1 MCPDRGGGPRP
12 RPRPGASFRFPAILR
27 EGLYLGGNS
36 MSWFEPSFCYQI
48 YPLGLCGA
56 PYENDGVQSHRL
68 CKLLDDGWIE
78 HLNRLGVSCLI
89 LNPVFESL
97 SHGYDTSDYTKV
109 DCRLGDA
116 EDLRLLVDACHT
128 SGIHVLLDG
137 VFNHVGRGFSA
148 FRDVQE
154 KRWEL

>member
-1 MCPDRGGGPRP
+1 
-12 RPRPGASFRFPAILR
+12 
-27 EGLYLGGNS
+27 
-36 MSWFEPSFCYQI
+36 MSWFESSFCYQI

-56 PYENDGVQSHRL
+56 PYENDGILSHRL

-109 DCRLGDA
+109 ASWSTLAMLRVFTCSLMVFSTMSAEVSGHLGMFRKSGGTLSTPVG
-116 EDLRLLVDACHT
+116 LRSTGTVIT
-128 SGIHVLLDG
+128 SGMTGFLIRHG
-137 VFNHVGRGFSA
+137 KVFHISSN
-148 FRDVQE
+148 
-154 KRWEL
+154 